1 MQKQKIIWIFGL
13 VVVLLILVILVGIYK
28 FDYLSGKDGYD
39 VDGNKIQK
47 VDTENE
53 LGQKVKQEKESIK
66 ENLGVKLIS
75 PAEFKEKIETGEYVL
90 VDIRTPEEYQS
101 GHIEG
106 AINIDYY
113 APDFKEQVSQLDR
126 NKKYLYYCRSGHR
139 SGEAEILAK
148 TFNFSEVYE
157 LDGGINAWQKVGFQ
171 VKK

>member
-13 VVVLLILVILVGIYK
+13 VVVLLLILALLGIYK
-28 FDYLSGKDGYD
+28 FDYLSNKGGYD
-39 VDGNKIQK
+39 VDGNKIYK
-47 VDTENE
+47 IDTKNE
-53 LGQKVKQEKESIK
+53 LEQKIKQKKEGIK
-66 ENLGVKLIS
+66 DNLGVKLIS
-75 PAEFKEKIETGEYVL
+75 PEEFKSKADTGKYVL

-113 APDFKEQVSQLDR
+113 APDFKEQVSQLDK

-139 SGEAEILAK
+139 SREAEVLAK

>member
-13 VVVLLILVILVGIYK
+13 VVILLILVILGVYK

-39 VDGNKIQK
+39 VHGNKIHK
-47 VDTENE
+47 IYTKNE
-53 LGQKVKQEKESIK
+53 LGQKLEREKESIK
-66 ENLGVKLIS
+66 DNLGVRLIS
-75 PAEFKEKIETGEYVL
+75 PEEFKSKADTGEYIL

-113 APDFKEQVSQLDR
+113 APDFKEQVSKLDKNR
-126 NKKYLYYCRSGHR
+126 KYLYYCRSGHR
-139 SGEAEILAK
+139 SGEAEILAE
-148 TFNFSEVYE
+148 TFNFAEVYE

-171 VKK
+171 IKK